1 LLSSSVITSGSCAGL
16 GAELSQLK
24 LISSGGG
31 EGEEWVKPVEYTEG
45 EDDDVQSEY
54 CCSVT
59 LSDGSKTG
67 VATPLRVGGRTEE
80 LADEGVG

>member
-1 LLSSSVITSGSCAGL
+1 MSGSCVGP

-31 EGEEWVKPVEYTEG
+31 EGEEWVNPVEYTEG
-45 EDDDVQSEY
+45 DDDDVHSEY

-59 LSDGSKTG
+59 LSGGSKAG
-67 VATPLRVGGRTEE
+67 VATPLLVGGRNEE
-80 LADEGVG
+80 LVDGGVE